1 MKNAE
6 IAARLDEIAAL
17 MEFDAQPVFKIRA
30 YERAARS
37 IDDADSPVE
46 QLLSDGSL
54 EDLPGV
60 GKAIAQKVADIERT
74 GTCKYLEELRAK
86 FPPGI
91 LELLQVP
98 GIGNKTAVA
107 LYKELNVTS
116 LADLRRA
123 VESGAIAALPRLG
136 AKSIAK
142 LQAGLAQLGDYT
154 KRMRLGDAWPIAE
167 KILQALKQ
175 SEHAHNVVVAGSL
188 RRMEPAVRD
197 LDVICTSDDPERVLD
212 DFAKLR
218 YAQRVLSRGP
228 TKATIWVGPGIA
240 VDLRVVPHECLGN
253 LLQHFTGSK
262 EHNVKL
268 REYAVRK
275 GLKVSEYGIEE
286 AATGRVRTASTEE
299 GVYEMLGMQY
309 IEPELREGLDEI
321 ALARKR
327 ALPRLVQ
334 VEDIRGDLH
343 AHTDWSDGSKPIAE
357 MAAAAAARG
366 RQYLS
371 ISDHSIG
378 RAVAGGL
385 TAERLQA
392 QIADIKA
399 MQANVG
405 IRLLCSSEV
414 DIRADGSMDFPDEV
428 LAQLDIVV
436 GSIHSAFSGSKEQ
449 QTERLLRAIH
459 NPYVNIIGHPTG
471 RMIERRPGYEF
482 DVDAVFKAAA
492 KTGTALE
499 INSNPARLDLSAE
512 LARRAKQLGCT
523 LSIDTDA
530 HYVADFEHLFFGIGN
545 ARKAGLTKNDVLNT
559 RPVEDVIEFVRAKRR
574 NKM

>member
-1 MKNAE
+1 
-6 IAARLDEIAAL
+6 
-17 MEFDAQPVFKIRA
+17 
-30 YERAARS
+30 
-37 IDDADSPVE
+37 
-46 QLLSDGSL
+46 
-54 EDLPGV
+54 
-60 GKAIAQKVADIERT
+60 
-74 GTCKYLEELRAK
+74 
-86 FPPGI
+86 
-91 LELLQVP
+91 
-98 GIGNKTAVA
+98 
-107 LYKELNVTS
+107 
-116 LADLRRA
+116 
-123 VESGAIAALPRLG
+123 
-136 AKSIAK
+136 
-142 LQAGLAQLGDYT
+142 
-154 KRMRLGDAWPIAE
+154 
-167 KILQALKQ
+167 
-175 SEHAHNVVVAGSL
+175 
-188 RRMEPAVRD
+188 
-197 LDVICTSDDPERVLD
+197 
-212 DFAKLR
+212 
-218 YAQRVLSRGP
+218 
-228 TKATIWVGPGIA
+228 
-240 VDLRVVPHECLGN
+240 
-253 LLQHFTGSK
+253 
-262 EHNVKL
+262 
-268 REYAVRK
+268 
-275 GLKVSEYGIEE
+275 
-286 AATGRVRTASTEE
+286 
-299 GVYEMLGMQY
+299 
-309 IEPELREGLDEI
+309 
-321 ALARKR
+321 
-327 ALPRLVQ
+327 
-334 VEDIRGDLH
+334 
-343 AHTDWSDGSKPIAE
+343 
-357 MAAAAAARG
+357 
-366 RQYLS
+366 
-371 ISDHSIG
+371 
-378 RAVAGGL
+378 VAGGL